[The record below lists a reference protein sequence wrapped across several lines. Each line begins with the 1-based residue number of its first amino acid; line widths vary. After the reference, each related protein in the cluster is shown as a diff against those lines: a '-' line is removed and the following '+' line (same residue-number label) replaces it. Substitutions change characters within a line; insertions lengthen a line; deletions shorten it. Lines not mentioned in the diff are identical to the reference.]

1 MYFSNEVQEYI
12 PLLSVA
18 DATDRF
24 KECCGINMSPIFIE
38 SLIERKIIR
47 ARPFAKKL
55 FIHPK
60 MFDNLLE
67 KHKNSGFRV
76 FLKEGYIQEID
87 VRKYLEKTDKYSR
100 IGANDVKVL
109 FEHNLL
115 GTPLCFQNKTQYILE
130 SNVEEFCQKDKLFCH
145 SDIIDMITDYF
156 KDNSEVK
163 FDNLLDAVGFD
174 IENPNSL
181 IQRSYLKPKYISDN
195 ILAKSY
201 FANKAEVDICMDS
214 LKLLI
219 QKNIKNKVQQLVME
233 RFNCKFTVAL
243 ENKAMIINRL
253 KPFYPVSKIQ
263 KTKSRDRIKEKIHT
277 ANKIK
282 EFLINSIDN
291 IDIHTNFNAFL
302 KELRTLV
309 GYGFDSNIYT
319 NISKMNKNKVSI
331 SLDEQIQMYEDAL
344 FDTTNI

>member
-38 SLIERKIIR
+38 SLIERKIIQ

-67 KHKNSGFRV
+67 KHKNSGSHV

-87 VRKYLEKTDKYSR
+87 VRKYLEKTDKYSH

-109 FEHNLL
+109 FEHNLV
-115 GTPLCFQNKTQYILE
+115 GTPLYFQNKTQYILE

-145 SDIIDMITDYF
+145 SDIIDMITDYL
-156 KDNSEVK
+156 KNNSEVK

-181 IQRSYLKPKYISDN
+181 IQRSYLKPKYISNN
-195 ILAKSY
+195 IFAKSY
-201 FANKAEVDICMDS
+201 FVNKAEVDICMGS

-233 RFNCKFTVAL
+233 RFNYKFTVAL
-243 ENKAMIINRL
+243 ENKGMIRNRL
-253 KPFYPVSKIQ
+253 KPFQPVSKIQ
-263 KTKSRDRIKEKIHT
+263 KTKNRDRLKEKIHT
-277 ANKIK
+277 VNKIK

-291 IDIHTNFNAFL
+291 IDIHTNFNTFM
-302 KELRTLV
+302 KELKTLV
-309 GYGFDSNIYT
+309 GYDFDSNIYT

-344 FDTTNI
+344 LDITNI